1 MAKIV
6 SFVNTKGGVGKSML
20 AVHMAVWL
28 ADLGFATALLDADD
42 QGTASKWLQS
52 VADHTVAACQ
62 LVAATDSQRTDEL
75 RATTD
80 KLADLSDF
88 ILVDTK
94 GSATLST
101 SAAVI
106 KSDFVF
112 IPLQAS
118 ATDIWP
124 IEKALSVIRLSRKAR
139 GGKPEARLIL
149 NLTDDRDVVARD
161 IRALATKHG
170 IAVAETNIKRLNA
183 YRDAPGN
190 RTVASRLS
198 DERGKH
204 AGQRLG
210 LLFEEI
216 LHGHL
221 DKNLERAA
229 NE

>member
-1 MAKIV
+1 V
-6 SFVNTKGGVGKSML
+6 
-20 AVHMAVWL
+20 
-28 ADLGFATALLDADD
+28 ALVDADD
-42 QGTASKWLQS
+42 QGTASRWLRS
-52 VADHTVAACQ
+52 VADHRVAVGELKSADDNER
-62 LVAATDSQRTDEL
+62 ADEL
-75 RATTD
+75 AGRIK
-80 KLADLSDF
+80 KLASTHDF
-88 ILVDTK
+88 VVVDTK

-139 GGKPEARLIL
+139 NGLPAASLIL

-161 IRALATKHG
+161 IRMLAARHE
-170 IAVAETNIKRLNA
+170 IAVAETNVKRLNA

-190 RTVASRLS
+190 RTVATRLAN
-198 DERGKH
+198 ERGIL

-210 LLFEEI
+210 VLFEEI
-216 LHGHL
+216 LGEHL
-221 DKNLERAA
+221 GPKCRRVA